1 MKDVEAE
8 RSAHKRVEDLIAI
21 SLYQAR
27 ANRVKEYVREL
38 YKSYEPYL
46 KPIEEVREILAKE
59 TAGERT
65 LSQEVV
71 ELRRRETH

>member
-1 MKDVEAE
+1 MVDVEDE
-8 RSAHKRVEDLIAI
+8 RLVQKKVEDLIAI

-27 ANRVKEYVREL
+27 ANKLKEYVREI

-46 KPIEEVREILAKE
+46 KPLRETREVLAKE
-59 TAGERT
+59 IPEEEA